1 MERRIPLR
9 RHGQNSSMGRYLR
22 VRRIGIRL
30 SIDERDGICLSIIF
44 LGDFLNDI
52 EFFRNF
58 AVVKLTNGV
67 LRSPVARLLWEQEV
81 AGSNPVTPTM
91 SRFII
96 RLTVLLTMAI
106 MATAAPVYSQVP
118 FERGMSKPVVFV
130 PKGEWITGVS
140 VSYTA
145 EKLDNYSF
153 FILEGLN
160 GRGYTFKV
168 APTLLFAF
176 QDNLAA
182 GGRFS
187 YSRSLVKVDKASLVL
202 SSDMGYD
209 IDHLFS
215 LSHSYGGTA
224 LFRNYISLGQS
235 RRFAIFNEVQFQM
248 AGGQSKLA
256 TGSGQTLSGTYQT
269 NFNLHVGVTPGVM
282 MMLNNYSAMEVNIGV
297 LGFNYYNTKAVTDQ
311 IYMANIHRHS
321 ANFKINLFSITFGCM
336 FYL

>member
-1 MERRIPLR
+1 M
-9 RHGQNSSMGRYLR
+9 Y
-22 VRRIGIRL
+22 
-30 SIDERDGICLSIIF
+30 
-44 LGDFLNDI
+44 
-52 EFFRNF
+52 
-58 AVVKLTNGV
+58 GV

-91 SRFII
+91 PYSRFMRRI
-96 RLTVLLTMAI
+96 LATLLMAVVI
-106 MATAAPVYSQVP
+106 GLAPAKSQVP

-140 VSYTA
+140 VSYSA
-145 EKLDNYSF
+145 EKLNNYSF
-153 FILEGLN
+153 FILEGLK

-168 APTLLFAF
+168 SPTLLFAF

-187 YSRSLVKVDKASLVL
+187 YSRTLARVDAASLVL
-202 SSDMGYD
+202 ASDMGYD

-215 LSHSYGGTA
+215 LSHSYAGTA

-235 RRFAIFNEVQFQM
+235 RRFALFNEIQLQM
-248 AGGQSKLA
+248 SGGQSKLA
-256 TGSGQTLSGTYQT
+256 TGTGQTLSGTYQT
-269 NFNLHVGVTPGVM
+269 NFGLNIGVTPGMM

-297 LGFNYYNTKAVTDQ
+297 LGFNYNNTKAVTDQ

>member
-1 MERRIPLR
+1 
-9 RHGQNSSMGRYLR
+9 
-22 VRRIGIRL
+22 
-30 SIDERDGICLSIIF
+30 
-44 LGDFLNDI
+44 
-52 EFFRNF
+52 
-58 AVVKLTNGV
+58 
-67 LRSPVARLLWEQEV
+67 
-81 AGSNPVTPTM
+81 M
-91 SRFII
+91 SRFLS
-96 RLTVLLTMAI
+96 RLTALLTMAI
-106 MATAAPVYSQVP
+106 VAIAAPVHAQVP
-118 FERGMSKPVVFV
+118 FERGISAPVVFV

-140 VSYTA
+140 VSYSA

-153 FILEGLN
+153 LILEGLK
-160 GRGYTFKV
+160 GRGYTFKIS
-168 APTLLFAF
+168 PTLLFAF

-187 YSRSLVKVDKASLVL
+187 YSRTLAKVDKASLVL
-202 SSDMGYD
+202 ASDMGYD

-215 LSHSYGGTA
+215 LSHSYGATA

-235 RRFAIFNEVQFQM
+235 RRFAIFSEVQLAM

-256 TGSGQTLSGTYQT
+256 TGTGQTLSGTYQT
-269 NFNLHVGVTPGVM
+269 NFQLNVGVTPGIM

-321 ANFKINLFSITFGCM
+321 ANFKINLFSVTFGCM